1 MSTHARTHTHAHTQ
15 TGPLWESGCVSFS
28 PGGLK
33 FLESSAGPVR
43 EAGGALCYRTVSL
56 VVCIRRYQ
64 THQSREQGVPAHL
77 TNSIL
82 LGAGRLVLV
91 LRLVLADSQIGT
103 QKADQFILT
112 RGVSHEPRASAGDL
126 SFGGRSW
133 DGRRRSLL

>member
-1 MSTHARTHTHAHTQ
+1 LLQNREPGRMYS
-15 TGPLWESGCVSFS
+15 EVSDTPIQGAGS
-28 PGGLK
+28 P
-33 FLESSAGPVR
+33 
-43 EAGGALCYRTVSL
+43 T
-56 VVCIRRYQ
+56 
-64 THQSREQGVPAHL
+64 HL

-91 LRLVLADSQIGT
+91 LRLVLDDSQIGT
-103 QKADQFILT
+103 QKADKFILT